1 MPETLSERL
10 HALPHDWASL
20 ETESPIFAALV
31 GVALATEAVKVS
43 RSVWR
48 QHDESCPSI
57 EDATAQCYCG
67 ARFKTQED
75 RMGLEHKMFAA
86 LDALDATLK
95 GDAT

>member
-1 MPETLSERL
+1 MPETLTERL
-10 HALPHDWASL
+10 QELRRF
-20 ETESPIFAALV
+20 ETFPDGVTLAALV
-31 GVALATEAVKVS
+31 DVAVATEAVKGS

-86 LDALDATLK
+86 LDALETVLK
-95 GDAT
+95 GDTP